1 MKTLERQKQEILREI
16 HRLGYDTLR
25 FSIFSKERPGEW
37 ETVIEYDNSQGLY
50 VVYATM
56 DRASYNKKLTF
67 ETFQETKEK
76 FLEKLRLDIQI
87 NRYYVEE
94 GMPVNYDSPLWSNN

>member
-1 MKTLERQKQEILREI
+1 MKTLDRQKQEILREI
-16 HRLGYDTLR
+16 YRLGYDTLR
-25 FSIFSKERPGEW
+25 FSIFSKERSGEW

-67 ETFQETKEK
+67 ETFQEAKEK

-94 GMPVNYDSPLWSNN
+94 GMPVNYDSPLWSKN

>member
-56 DRASYNKKLTF
+56 DRVSYNKKLTF

>member
-56 DRASYNKKLTF
+56 DRAS
-67 ETFQETKEK
+67 
-76 FLEKLRLDIQI
+76 
-87 NRYYVEE
+87 
-94 GMPVNYDSPLWSNN
+94 